1 MQYNQNSRPDSQQTT
16 NDLQD
21 LDTFYPESRE
31 DWRDWLHQH
40 HDKKMS
46 VWLIYFKAKSG
57 KPTVSYS
64 DAVDEALCFGWID
77 SKAKPI
83 DADSYMQFFSRR
95 KERSVWSRVNKEK
108 VARLIAEGRM
118 SQAGLAIIDIA
129 KRNGSWTILDDAE
142 ALVIPDDLDAAFESL
157 PGSRAYFEGL
167 SRSDKRNIL
176 QWLILAKR
184 AETRAKRIEAIVE
197 NAGMGKKPEPF

>member
-1 MQYNQNSRPDSQQTT
+1 M
-16 NDLQD
+16 QD
-21 LDTFYPESRE
+21 LDTFCPQSRD
-31 DWRDWLHQH
+31 DWRAWLLQN

-57 KPTVSYS
+57 KPSVSYS

-95 KERSVWSRVNKEK
+95 KERSVWSRVNKDK
-108 VARLIAEGRM
+108 VAKLIAEGRM
-118 SQAGLAIIDIA
+118 SQAGFAIIDIA

-142 ALVIPDDLDAAFESL
+142 ALVIPDDLDTALASR
-157 PGSRAYFEGL
+157 PGSREFFQGL
-167 SRSDKRNIL
+167 SRTDKRNLL
-176 QWLILAKR
+176 QWLILGKR
-184 AETRAKRIEAIVE
+184 AETRAKRIAAIVE
-197 NAGMGKKPEPF
+197 NAAVGKKPGPF

>member
-1 MQYNQNSRPDSQQTT
+1 
-16 NDLQD
+16 LQE
-21 LDTFYPESRE
+21 LDTFYPKSRD

-40 HDKKMS
+40 HDKKRS
-46 VWLIYFKAKSG
+46 VWLIYFKTKSG

-95 KERSVWSRVNKEK
+95 KERSVWSRVNKDK

-118 SQAGLAIIDIA
+118 TPTGLASIDIA

-142 ALVIPDDLDAAFESL
+142 ALVIPDDLDAAFASR
-157 PGSRAYFEGL
+157 PGSRVFFEGL

-176 QWLILAKR
+176 QWLILGKR
-184 AETRAKRIEAIVE
+184 AETRAKRISAIVE
-197 NAGMGKKPEPF
+197 NAAEGRKPRPF

>member
-1 MQYNQNSRPDSQQTT
+1 MSRD
-16 NDLQD
+16 
-21 LDTFYPESRE
+21 

-40 HDKKMS
+40 HDKKKS
-46 VWLIYFKAKSG
+46 IWLIYFKTTSG

-83 DADSYMQFFSRR
+83 DAYRYMQFFSRR

-108 VARLIAEGRM
+108 VARLISEGRM
-118 SQAGLAIIDIA
+118 SQAGLDIIETA
-129 KRNGSWTILDDAE
+129 KNNGSWTVLDDAE
-142 ALVIPDDLDAAFESL
+142 ALVIPDDLDAAFTSR

-167 SRSDKRNIL
+167 SRTDTRNIL

-184 AETRAKRIEAIVE
+184 AETRTKRISEIVDH
-197 NAGMGKKPEPF
+197 AAMGKKPI